1 MEAALRQE
9 RARAMRGKTNVG
21 CIIWLAVL
29 VLVGY
34 ALIKIVP
41 VKVATSTFYDT
52 MQEQAAFGSIKSVQ
66 QIEYAILQKARE
78 LQLPVGKENLTI
90 KKVKESITIE
100 AHYEMTI
107 DFFNGMYK
115 YVWKFD
121 PVVNRPLFA
130 V

>member
-1 MEAALRQE
+1 
-9 RARAMRGKTNVG
+9 MRGKTNIG
-21 CIIWLAVL
+21 CIVWLGIL
-29 VLVGY
+29 FLVGY
-34 ALIKIVP
+34 ALFKIVP

-78 LQLPVGKENLTI
+78 LQLPVGKENLII

-107 DFFNGMYK
+107 DFFNGLYR

>member
-1 MEAALRQE
+1 
-9 RARAMRGKTNVG
+9 
-21 CIIWLAVL
+21 
-29 VLVGY
+29 
-34 ALIKIVP
+34 
-41 VKVATSTFYDT
+41 